1 MAAVSG
7 QKTTA
12 ASNFL
17 RQHACDGDARLG
29 RPPPGL
35 WKQQG
40 ATFASWALVAGAGT
54 EECLPAAPLPVV
66 GLPLLAPR
74 LAWGRALPSL
84 PWCRGLDWASSAFL
98 LLLVGREVS
107 TYSGNGEAQ
116 RLQMT
121 GSDLTSS
128 RRCYGASWPLPR
140 GVKRREWE
148 EGGGRREG
156 RKEEERGGKRGEKRS
171 KGNFPAC
178 GA

>member
-1 MAAVSG
+1 
-7 QKTTA
+7 
-12 ASNFL
+12 
-17 RQHACDGDARLG
+17 
-29 RPPPGL
+29 
-35 WKQQG
+35 
-40 ATFASWALVAGAGT
+40 
-54 EECLPAAPLPVV
+54 
-66 GLPLLAPR
+66 
-74 LAWGRALPSL
+74 
-84 PWCRGLDWASSAFL
+84 
-98 LLLVGREVS
+98 
-107 TYSGNGEAQ
+107 
-116 RLQMT
+116 MT